1 MKQSMMKGDLKGS
14 QAVSEMIEEI
24 KKRYEIESLVGLRN
38 RESSLHQ
45 ELKELRQTLKD
56 SNVLQINQQVKLE

>member
-1 MKQSMMKGDLKGS
+1 MKQSMMKGDLKGA
-14 QAVSEMIEEI
+14 QAVNEMIEEI

-45 ELKELRQTLKD
+45 ELKELSQTLKE